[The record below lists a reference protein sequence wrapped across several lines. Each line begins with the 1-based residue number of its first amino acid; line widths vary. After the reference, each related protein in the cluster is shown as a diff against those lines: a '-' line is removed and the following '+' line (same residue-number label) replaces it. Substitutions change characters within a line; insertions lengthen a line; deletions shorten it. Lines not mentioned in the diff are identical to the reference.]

1 MFPLTNRIRKNEYIK
16 NIGLSLSLKKGKI
29 DSKYRLYDGEEEQ
42 VGTMQ
47 GCKNITTSSKG

>member
-1 MFPLTNRIRKNEYIK
+1 MFPRTNRIRKNEYIK
-16 NIGLSLSLKKGKI
+16 NIGLSLSLKTEKI

-42 VGTMQ
+42 VGRMQ

>member
-1 MFPLTNRIRKNEYIK
+1 MFPCTNRIRKNEYIK
-16 NIGLSLSLKKGKI
+16 NIGLSLSLKTEKI

-42 VGTMQ
+42 VGRMQ

>member
-1 MFPLTNRIRKNEYIK
+1 MFPLTKRIRKNEYVK
-16 NIGLSLSLKKGKI
+16 NTVLSLSLKKGKI

-42 VGTMQ
+42 VGMMQ